1 MQRRTG
7 LSVLMAFPENARVPP
22 SGRQQ
27 DRHHAVTLQICGG
40 KPMAERTADIAEFR
54 HPNPRSVGILIL
66 IVIIVIV
73 GWGTFTI
80 VPAGHRG
87 VVLWWGSVEKR
98 VMGEGL
104 NFKAPIAERVIKVDV
119 RVQPHPFKEI
129 DASSKEYQMVKM
141 TGMMNFHIDPM
152 YVNDL
157 YQKVGLDFAD
167 KVIDPAFNDFVK
179 EVVPTYPIGEI
190 LPKREEIR
198 KRAMAKLGDNLSRYH
213 IIVDD
218 IYFANIQFSPEYA
231 NAIEAKQVA
240 QQQVETQKQV
250 LAQREIEAQ
259 QKVATAKGEAESIL
273 VVAEGQAKANDAL
286 SRSISPILVQYKSV
300 EKWNGLLPQ
309 VSGGAV
315 PFIDMSRMGALP
327 GGTRGTPKKGE

>member
-1 MQRRTG
+1 M
-7 LSVLMAFPENARVPP
+7 E
-22 SGRQQ
+22 
-27 DRHHAVTLQICGG
+27 
-40 KPMAERTADIAEFR
+40 ERTIDFAEFKL
-54 HPNPRSVGILIL
+54 PRPRAVGMFILLIIILI
-66 IVIIVIV
+66 IV
-73 GWGTFTI
+73 WGTFVI

-98 VMGEGL
+98 IMGEGL
-104 NFKAPIAERVIKVDV
+104 NFKVPIAESVIKVDV
-119 RVQPHPFKEI
+119 KVQPHPFKEI
-129 DASSKEYQMVKM
+129 DASSKEYQNVKM
-141 TGMMNFHIDPM
+141 TGMMNFHIDPSF
-152 YVNDL
+152 VNDL

-198 KRAMAKLGDNLSRYH
+198 KRAMTKLGDNLSRYH

-218 IYFANIQFSPEYA
+218 IYFANIRFSPEYEG
-231 NAIEAKQVA
+231 AIEAKQVA

-273 VVAEGQAKANDAL
+273 VVAQGQAKANDAL
-286 SRSISPILVQYKSV
+286 SRSISPILVQYKGI
-300 EKWNGLLPQ
+300 EKWNGILPQ

-315 PFIDMSRMGALP
+315 PFIELGKMGGLS
-327 GGTRGTPKKGE
+327 GGAEGSKR

>member
-1 MQRRTG
+1 M
-7 LSVLMAFPENARVPP
+7 P
-22 SGRQQ
+22 
-27 DRHHAVTLQICGG
+27 
-40 KPMAERTADIAEFR
+40 ERTIDISDLKFPAVR
-54 HPNPRSVGILIL
+54 TVGLLIVALIL
-66 IVIIVIV
+66 LSIA
-73 GWGTFTI
+73 WGTFVI
-80 VPAGHRG
+80 IPAGHRG
-87 VVLWWGSVEKR
+87 VVLLWGSVEKR
-98 VMGEGL
+98 IMGEGL
-104 NFKAPIAERVIKVDV
+104 NFKAPFAEGVIKVDV
-119 RVQPHPFKEI
+119 KVQPHPFKEI

-141 TGMMNFHIDPM
+141 TGMMNFHIDPA

-198 KRAMAKLGDNLSRYH
+198 KKVMTKLGENLSRYH

-218 IYFANIQFSPEYA
+218 IYFANIRFSTGYEGA
-231 NAIEAKQVA
+231 VEAKQVA

-273 VVAEGQAKANDAL
+273 VVAQGQAKANDAL
-286 SRSISPILVQYKSV
+286 SRSITPILVQYKGV
-300 EKWNGLLPQ
+300 EKWNGFLPQ

-315 PFIDMSRMGALP
+315 PFIDLSKMGSA
-327 GGTRGTPKKGE
+327 GTEGSKK

>member
-1 MQRRTG
+1 MPERSLEAFDFKGPKPRT
-7 LSVLMAFPENARVPP
+7 
-22 SGRQQ
+22 
-27 DRHHAVTLQICGG
+27 
-40 KPMAERTADIAEFR
+40 
-54 HPNPRSVGILIL
+54 ILIL
-66 IVIIVIV
+66 IVLLILFIVS
-73 GWGTFTI
+73 WGTFAI

-98 VMGEGL
+98 IMGEGL
-104 NFKAPIAERVIKVDV
+104 NFKVPIAERVIKVDV
-119 RVQPHPFKEI
+119 KVQPHPFKEI
-129 DASSKEYQMVKM
+129 DASSREYQMVKM
-141 TGMMNFHIDPM
+141 TGMMNFHIDPSF
-152 YVNDL
+152 VNDL

-198 KRAMAKLGDNLSRYH
+198 QRAMKKLGDNLTRYH

-218 IYFANIQFSPEYA
+218 IYFANIRFSPEYEG
-231 NAIEAKQVA
+231 AIEAKQVA

-273 VVAEGQAKANDAL
+273 VVAQGQAKANDAL
-286 SRSISPILVQYKSV
+286 SRSITPILVQYKGI
-300 EKWNGLLPQ
+300 EKWNGILPQ

-315 PFIDMSRMGALP
+315 PFIDLGKMGGLS
-327 GGTRGTPKKGE
+327 GGAEGSKK

>member
-1 MQRRTG
+1 MPERS
-7 LSVLMAFPENARVPP
+7 LEAFDFKGP
-22 SGRQQ
+22 
-27 DRHHAVTLQICGG
+27 
-40 KPMAERTADIAEFR
+40 KPQT
-54 HPNPRSVGILIL
+54 ILIL
-66 IVIIVIV
+66 IVLLILFIIS
-73 GWGTFTI
+73 WGSFAI

-98 VMGEGL
+98 IMGEGL
-104 NFKAPIAERVIKVDV
+104 NFKVPIAERVIKVDV
-119 RVQPHPFKEI
+119 KVQPHPFKEI

-141 TGMMNFHIDPM
+141 TGMMNFHIDPS

-198 KRAMAKLGDNLSRYH
+198 KRAMGKLGENLARYH

-218 IYFANIQFSPEYA
+218 IYFANIRFSPGYEGA
-231 NAIEAKQVA
+231 VEAKQVA
-240 QQQVETQKQV
+240 QQQVETQRQV
-250 LAQREIEAQ
+250 LAQKEIEAQ

-273 VVAEGQAKANDAL
+273 VVAQGQAKANDAL
-286 SRSISPILVQYKSV
+286 SRSISPILVQYKGI
-300 EKWNGLLPQ
+300 EKWNGILPQ
-309 VSGGAV
+309 VSGGAL
-315 PFIDMSRMGALP
+315 PLINLGKMGGLS
-327 GGTRGTPKKGE
+327 GGAE

>member
-1 MQRRTG
+1 MPERSFESVEIRGPKPRT
-7 LSVLMAFPENARVPP
+7 
-22 SGRQQ
+22 
-27 DRHHAVTLQICGG
+27 
-40 KPMAERTADIAEFR
+40 
-54 HPNPRSVGILIL
+54 VGMLVILI
-66 IVIIVIV
+66 IIIII
-73 GWGTFTI
+73 GWGTFAI

-104 NFKAPIAERVIKVDV
+104 NFKVPIAEKVIKVDV

-141 TGMMNFHIDPM
+141 TGMMNFHIDPA

-198 KRAMAKLGDNLSRYH
+198 KRAMGKLGENLSRYH

-218 IYFANIQFSPEYA
+218 IYFANIRFSPAYEQ
-231 NAIEAKQVA
+231 AIEAKQVA
-240 QQQVETQKQV
+240 QQQVETQRQV

-259 QKVATAKGEAESIL
+259 QKVATAKGDAESIQ
-273 VVAEGQAKANDAL
+273 VVAQGQAKANDAL
-286 SRSISPILVQYKSV
+286 SRSISPILVQYKSI
-300 EKWNGLLPQ
+300 EKWNGVLPG
-309 VSGGAV
+309 VTGGVV
-315 PFIDMSRMGALP
+315 PFIDIGKQEGLT
-327 GGTRGTPKKGE
+327 GKK

>member
-1 MQRRTG
+1 
-7 LSVLMAFPENARVPP
+7 
-22 SGRQQ
+22 
-27 DRHHAVTLQICGG
+27 
-40 KPMAERTADIAEFR
+40 MAEKIINLNEFKK
-54 HPNPRSVGILIL
+54 PNPRNIGIIIL
-66 IVIIVIV
+66 IVIILFV
-73 GWGTFTI
+73 GWGTFVI

-98 VMGEGL
+98 IMGEGL
-104 NFKAPIAERVIKVDV
+104 NFIVPIAERVIKVDV
-119 RVQPHPFKEI
+119 KVQPHPFREI
-129 DASSKEYQMVKM
+129 DASSKEYQNVKM
-141 TGMMNFHIDPM
+141 TGMMNFHIDPA

-198 KRAMAKLGDNLSRYH
+198 KRAMTKLGDNLSRYH

-218 IYFANIQFSPEYA
+218 IYFANIRFSPEYEG
-231 NAIEAKQVA
+231 AIEAKQVA

-273 VVAEGQAKANDAL
+273 VVAQGQAKANDAL
-286 SRSISPILVQYKSV
+286 SRSITPILVQYKGI
-300 EKWNGLLPQ
+300 EKWNGVLPQ
-309 VSGGAV
+309 VSGGAM
-315 PFIDMSRMGALP
+315 PLIDLGKMGSLS
-327 GGTRGTPKKGE
+327 GGAEGGSK

>member
-1 MQRRTG
+1 MVDRT
-7 LSVLMAFPENARVPP
+7 VEDFEFKRP
-22 SGRQQ
+22 
-27 DRHHAVTLQICGG
+27 
-40 KPMAERTADIAEFR
+40 KPRT
-54 HPNPRSVGILIL
+54 VGMLIL
-66 IVIIVIV
+66 LIFIIIV
-73 GWGTFTI
+73 GWGTFVI

-87 VVLWWGSVEKR
+87 VALWWGSVEKR
-98 VMGEGL
+98 IMGEGL
-104 NFKAPIAERVIKVDV
+104 NFKVPIAERVIKVDV
-119 RVQPHPFKEI
+119 KVQPHPFKEI

-141 TGMMNFHIDPM
+141 TGMMNFHIDPA

-218 IYFANIQFSPEYA
+218 IYFANIRFSPGYEGA
-231 NAIEAKQVA
+231 VEAKQVA
-240 QQQVETQKQV
+240 QQQVETQRQV

-273 VVAEGQAKANDAL
+273 VVAQGQAKANDAL
-286 SRSISPILVQYKSV
+286 SRSISPILVQYKGI
-300 EKWNGLLPQ
+300 EKWNGILPQ

-315 PFIDMSRMGALP
+315 PFLDLGKMGGSS
-327 GGTRGTPKKGE
+327 GGTEGSKR

>member
-1 MQRRTG
+1 MQ
-7 LSVLMAFPENARVPP
+7 
-22 SGRQQ
+22 
-27 DRHHAVTLQICGG
+27 
-40 KPMAERTADIAEFR
+40 ERTVDVAELKF
-54 HPNPRSVGILIL
+54 PKPRTIGILVVLL
-66 IVIIVIV
+66 IIIIV
-73 GWGTFTI
+73 GWGTFVI

-87 VVLWWGSVEKR
+87 VVLLWGSVEKR
-98 VMGEGL
+98 IMGEGL
-104 NFKAPIAERVIKVDV
+104 NFKTPLAESVIKVDV
-119 RVQPHPFKEI
+119 KVQPHPFREI

-141 TGMMNFHIDPM
+141 TGMMNFHIDPL

-198 KRAMAKLGDNLSRYH
+198 RRAMTKLGDNLSRYH

-218 IYFANIQFSPEYA
+218 IYFASIRFSPEYEG
-231 NAIEAKQVA
+231 AIEAKQVA

-250 LAQREIEAQ
+250 LAQRSVEAD

-286 SRSISPILVQYKSV
+286 SRSISPILVQYKGI
-300 EKWNGLLPQ
+300 EKWDGVLPQ

-315 PFIDMSRMGALP
+315 PFIELSKMGRAP
-327 GGTRGTPKKGE
+327 GGTEGTKK

>member
-1 MQRRTG
+1 MM
-7 LSVLMAFPENARVPP
+7 V
-22 SGRQQ
+22 
-27 DRHHAVTLQICGG
+27 
-40 KPMAERTADIAEFR
+40 ERIINIAEFKK
-54 HPNPRSVGILIL
+54 PRPRNDGMLILLIIILIL
-66 IVIIVIV
+66 
-73 GWGTFTI
+73 GWSTFVI

-98 VMGEGL
+98 IMGEGL
-104 NFKAPIAERVIKVDV
+104 NFIVPVAERVIKVDV
-119 RVQPHPFKEI
+119 KVQPHPFKEI
-129 DASSKEYQMVKM
+129 DASSKEYQNVKM
-141 TGMMNFHIDPM
+141 TGMMNFHIDPA

-198 KRAMAKLGDNLSRYH
+198 KRAMTKLGDNLARYH

-218 IYFANIQFSPEYA
+218 IYFANIRFSPEYEG
-231 NAIEAKQVA
+231 AIEAKQVA
-240 QQQVETQKQV
+240 QQQVETQRQV

-273 VVAEGQAKANDAL
+273 VVAQGQAKANDAL
-286 SRSISPILVQYKSV
+286 SRSITPILVQYKGI
-300 EKWNGLLPQ
+300 EKWNGILPQ

-315 PFIDMSRMGALP
+315 PFIDLGKMSGSS
-327 GGTRGTPKKGE
+327 GGTEGSKR

>member
-1 MQRRTG
+1 MPERSLETLDFKMPTPRT
-7 LSVLMAFPENARVPP
+7 
-22 SGRQQ
+22 
-27 DRHHAVTLQICGG
+27 
-40 KPMAERTADIAEFR
+40 
-54 HPNPRSVGILIL
+54 ILIL
-66 IVIIVIV
+66 VVLLILFIVS
-73 GWGTFTI
+73 WGSFAL

-87 VVLWWGSVEKR
+87 VVLWWGSVENR
-98 VMGEGL
+98 IMGEGL
-104 NFKAPIAERVIKVDV
+104 NFKVPIAERVIKVDV
-119 RVQPHPFKEI
+119 KVQPHPFKEI

-141 TGMMNFHIDPM
+141 TGMMNFHIDPA

-198 KRAMAKLGDNLSRYH
+198 QRAMKKLGDNLSRYH

-218 IYFANIQFSPEYA
+218 IYFANIRFSPGYEG
-231 NAIEAKQVA
+231 AIEAKQVA

-259 QKVATAKGEAESIL
+259 QKVATAKGEAESIQ
-273 VVAEGQAKANDAL
+273 VVAQGQAKANDAL
-286 SRSISPILVQYKSV
+286 SRSISPILVQYKGI
-300 EKWNGLLPQ
+300 EKWNGILPQ

-315 PFIDMSRMGALP
+315 PFIDLGKMGGLS
-327 GGTRGTPKKGE
+327 GGTEGSKR

>member
-1 MQRRTG
+1 MPERSLETFDFKTPKPRT
-7 LSVLMAFPENARVPP
+7 
-22 SGRQQ
+22 
-27 DRHHAVTLQICGG
+27 
-40 KPMAERTADIAEFR
+40 
-54 HPNPRSVGILIL
+54 ILIL
-66 IVIIVIV
+66 IVLLILFIVS
-73 GWGTFTI
+73 WGSFAL

-98 VMGEGL
+98 IMAEGL
-104 NFKAPIAERVIKVDV
+104 NFKVPIAENVIKVDV
-119 RVQPHPFKEI
+119 KVQPHPFKEI

-141 TGMMNFHIDPM
+141 TGMMNFHIDPA

-198 KRAMAKLGDNLSRYH
+198 QRAMKKLGDNLSRYH

-218 IYFANIQFSPEYA
+218 IYFANIRFSTGYEGA
-231 NAIEAKQVA
+231 VEAKQVA
-240 QQQVETQKQV
+240 QQQVETQRQV

-259 QKVATAKGEAESIL
+259 QKVASAKGEAESIL
-273 VVAEGQAKANDAL
+273 VVAQGQAKANDAL
-286 SRSISPILVQYKSV
+286 SRSISPILVQYKGI
-300 EKWNGLLPQ
+300 ERWNGILPQ

-315 PFIDMSRMGALP
+315 PFIDLGKMGGSTSATE
-327 GGTRGTPKKGE
+327 GGKR

>member
-1 MQRRTG
+1 MEEQSMMPFGYKIPKPRT
-7 LSVLMAFPENARVPP
+7 
-22 SGRQQ
+22 
-27 DRHHAVTLQICGG
+27 I
-40 KPMAERTADIAEFR
+40 
-54 HPNPRSVGILIL
+54 GILIL
-66 IVIIVIV
+66 LVVIIIV
-73 GWGTFTI
+73 LWGTFVI

-87 VVLWWGSVEKR
+87 VCLWWGSVEKR
-98 VMGEGL
+98 IMGEGL
-104 NFKAPIAERVIKVDV
+104 NFIVPIAERVIKVDV
-119 RVQPHPFKEI
+119 KVQPHPFKEI
-129 DASSKEYQMVKM
+129 DASSKEYQIVKM
-141 TGMMNFHIDPM
+141 TGMMNFHIDPS

-198 KRAMAKLGDNLSRYH
+198 QRAMKKLGDNLSRYH

-218 IYFANIQFSPEYA
+218 IYFANIRFSPGYEGA
-231 NAIEAKQVA
+231 VEAKQVA

-259 QKVATAKGEAESIL
+259 QKVATAKGEAESIQ
-273 VVAEGQAKANDAL
+273 VVAQGQAKANDAL
-286 SRSISPILVQYKSV
+286 SRSITPILVQYKSI
-300 EKWNGLLPQ
+300 EKWNGILPQ

-315 PFIDMSRMGALP
+315 PFVDLRKMGSLP
-327 GGTRGTPKKGE
+327 GGTEESKK

>member
-1 MQRRTG
+1 MPERP
-7 LSVLMAFPENARVPP
+7 LDAFDFKGP
-22 SGRQQ
+22 
-27 DRHHAVTLQICGG
+27 
-40 KPMAERTADIAEFR
+40 KPQT
-54 HPNPRSVGILIL
+54 ILIL
-66 IVIIVIV
+66 IILLILFIVS
-73 GWGTFTI
+73 WGSFAL

-87 VVLWWGSVEKR
+87 VVLLWGSVEKR
-98 VMGEGL
+98 IMGEGL
-104 NFKAPIAERVIKVDV
+104 NFKLPIAETVITVDV
-119 RVQPHPFKEI
+119 KVQPHPFKEI
-129 DASSKEYQMVKM
+129 EAASKEYQMVKM
-141 TGMMNFHIDPM
+141 TGMMNFHIDPA

-157 YQKVGLDFAD
+157 YQKVGLDFAP

-198 KRAMAKLGDNLSRYH
+198 QRAMKKLGDNLSRYH

-218 IYFANIQFSPEYA
+218 IYFANIRFSPEYER
-231 NAIEAKQVA
+231 AIEAKQVA

-273 VVAEGQAKANDAL
+273 VVAQGQAKANDAL
-286 SRSISPILVQYKSV
+286 SRSISSILVQYKSV
-300 EKWNGLLPQ
+300 EKWNGILPQ

-315 PFIDMSRMGALP
+315 PLIDLGKLGSLSGGAE
-327 GGTRGTPKKGE
+327 GGKK

>member
-1 MQRRTG
+1 M
-7 LSVLMAFPENARVPP
+7 E
-22 SGRQQ
+22 
-27 DRHHAVTLQICGG
+27 
-40 KPMAERTADIAEFR
+40 ERTVELAEFR
-54 HPNPRSVGILIL
+54 WPKPRTLGMLTLLIFIL
-66 IVIIVIV
+66 IV
-73 GWGTFTI
+73 GWSTFAI

-87 VVLWWGSVEKR
+87 VVLWWGGVEKR
-98 VMGEGL
+98 IMGEGL
-104 NFKAPIAERVIKVDV
+104 NFKVPIAERVIKVDV
-119 RVQPHPFKEI
+119 KVQPHPFKEI
-129 DASSKEYQMVKM
+129 DASSKEYQIVKM
-141 TGMMNFHIDPM
+141 TGMMNFHIDPA

-198 KRAMAKLGDNLSRYH
+198 QRAMRKLGDNLSRYH

-218 IYFANIQFSPEYA
+218 IYFANIRFSPEYEG
-231 NAIEAKQVA
+231 AIEAKQVA

-273 VVAEGQAKANDAL
+273 VVAQGQAKANDAL
-286 SRSISPILVQYKSV
+286 SRSISPILVQYKSI
-300 EKWNGLLPQ
+300 EKWNGILPQ

-315 PFIDMSRMGALP
+315 PFVDLGRMGGLP
-327 GGTRGTPKKGE
+327 DGTEGSKR